1 MTNLSNYVI
10 LKMSDLLT
18 VFIIMEELKMIQRLN
33 LMISKSRVWIF
44 ICAALY
50 KFTFWIIDMVND
62 FKWSAGSGVRSLF
75 SGLFG
80 MVFYLVELAILLEIS
95 RKIAEK
101 YTQADFPAPAPR
113 PQAPMQPAQP
123 MQPQMPAQPAQPAQP
138 AAPAQPAQ
146 PAAPS
151 GVWYCASC
159 GTQNTGAGAFCSKCG
174 KPK

>member
-1 MTNLSNYVI
+1 
-10 LKMSDLLT
+10 
-18 VFIIMEELKMIQRLN
+18 MIQRLN

-44 ICAALY
+44 ICTALY
-50 KFTFWIIDMVND
+50 EFTFWIIDMVNG
-62 FKWSAGSGVRSLF
+62 FNSYNAGNGVYRLF
-75 SGLFG
+75 SGLFE
-80 MVFYLVELAILLEIS
+80 MIISLVILAVILEIS

-101 YTQADFPAPAPR
+101 YTQADFPTPAPR
-113 PQAPMQPAQP
+113 PQAQAQP
-123 MQPQMPAQPAQPAQP
+123 MQPQMPAQPTQPVAPAQP
-138 AAPAQPAQ
+138 VQPAAPAQ